1 MAVFVR
7 MIQQNILLTKIKKLY
22 KDISIYFT
30 YNIFMKKKLSYF
42 ISIPF
47 TKLLVQLIKLSGG
60 GAGTNLPGKIARRLS
75 PDILSY
81 LVKQTKKEILVV
93 TGTNGKTTTSGFIA
107 GILKAD
113 GRKAVHNKRGANMLT
128 GITTAVVSKS
138 SCFAEL
144 NPDNCL
150 LEIDEAYLVKAV
162 DEFTP
167 DVILVTNLFRDQLDR
182 YGELNTTAKKIDQA
196 IEKTFA
202 SVEKLTNS
210 PKTKLPK
217 LLLNADDPIVSSLG
231 EDFSESRIFYGFED
245 IKFVN
250 QDEAINSP
258 QETTN
263 CKCGNRYN
271 YEKIFY
277 GHLGHFYCTCGN
289 KRPIPQVSA
298 KAIIDVNSSKII
310 INSQYHE
317 EFSINIRMPGLYNAY
332 NALSA
337 ITMALNIGIS
347 AENIRQGIENYSTI
361 FGRAETLCM
370 KGKKVLIQLIKN
382 PIGATEVLRT
392 VKDDVNGRLLIII
405 NDNYADGRD
414 VSWLWDA
421 NFELLSTY
429 NKTVIVSGVRA
440 SDMAVRLKYAGIKSE
455 NIIII
460 EDINKALEK
469 SLFDVKKEEKLYVLP
484 TYTALLSLQK
494 IQRNFL

>member
-1 MAVFVR
+1 
-7 MIQQNILLTKIKKLY
+7 
-22 KDISIYFT
+22 
-30 YNIFMKKKLSYF
+30 MKKKLSYF
-42 ISIPF
+42 ISIPL
-47 TKLLVQLIKLSGG
+47 TKLLIPLIKLSGG
-60 GAGTNLPGKIARRLS
+60 GAGTNLPGKIARKIS

-81 LVKQTKKEILVV
+81 LVNQTKKEILVV

-113 GRKAVHNKRGANMLT
+113 GRKTVHNRRGANMLD
-128 GITTAVVSKS
+128 GLTTAVVSES
-138 SCFAEL
+138 SLFAEL

-150 LEIDEAYLVKAV
+150 LEIDEAYLPKAV

-196 IEKTFA
+196 IEKT
-202 SVEKLTNS
+202 SKIKP
-210 PKTKLPK
+210 PKI
-217 LLLNADDPIVSSLG
+217 LLNADDPIVSSLG
-231 EDFSESRIFYGFED
+231 GNFDENKSYYGFDD

-250 QDEAINSP
+250 QDENISSP

-263 CKCGNRYN
+263 CKCGERYN
-271 YEKIFY
+271 YNKVFY
-277 GHLGHFYCTCGN
+277 GHLGHFYCSCGH

-298 KAIIDVNSSKII
+298 TAVIDVNNSKLT
-310 INSQYHE
+310 INSQQHE
-317 EFSINIRMPGLYNAY
+317 IFSVNINMPGLYNAY

-337 ITMALNIGIS
+337 ITMALELGIS
-347 AENIRQGIENYSTI
+347 IENIKKGLENYSTV
-361 FGRAETLCM
+361 FGRAETLFM
-370 KGKKVLIQLIKN
+370 NGKKVITQLIKN

-392 VKDDVNGRLLIII
+392 VKDDTSGRLLIII

-421 NFELLSTY
+421 NFELLSNY

-440 SDMAVRLKYAGIKSE
+440 TDMAVRLKYAGIKSE

-460 EDINKALEK
+460 ENIKKALEK
-469 SLFDVKKEEKLYVLP
+469 SLSSIKEEEKLYILP
-484 TYTALLSLQK
+484 TYTALLDLQK
-494 IQRNFL
+494 IQRKFL

>member
-1 MAVFVR
+1 
-7 MIQQNILLTKIKKLY
+7 
-22 KDISIYFT
+22 
-30 YNIFMKKKLSYF
+30 MKKKLSYF
-42 ISIPF
+42 ITIPL
-47 TKLLVQLIKLSGG
+47 TKLIIRLIKLSGS
-60 GAGTNLPGKIARRLS
+60 GAGTNLPGKIARKIS

-113 GRKAVHNKRGANMLT
+113 GRKTVHNRRGANMLT
-128 GITTAVVSKS
+128 GITTAVVSES
-138 SCFAEL
+138 NIFAEL
-144 NPDNCL
+144 NTDNCL

-196 IEKTFA
+196 IDKT
-202 SVEKLTNS
+202 SKIKP
-210 PKTKLPK
+210 PKI
-217 LLLNADDPIVSSLG
+217 LLNADDPIVSSLG
-231 EDFSESRIFYGFED
+231 ENFPENHTFYGFED

-250 QDEAINSP
+250 QDENISSP

-263 CKCGNRYN
+263 CKCGERYN
-271 YEKIFY
+271 YDKVFY
-277 GHLGHFYCTCGN
+277 GHLGHFYCSCGH
-289 KRPIPQVSA
+289 KRPIPQVRA
-298 KAIIDVNSSKII
+298 TTVTDVNNSKII
-310 INSQYHE
+310 INSQNHE
-317 EFSINIRMPGLYNAY
+317 EFTVNINMPGLYNAY

-337 ITMALNIGIS
+337 ITMALELGINI
-347 AENIRQGIENYSTI
+347 ENIKKGLENYSTV
-361 FGRAETLCM
+361 FGRAETLYM
-370 KGKKVLIQLIKN
+370 NHKKVITQLIKN

-392 VKDDVNGRLLIII
+392 VKDDFNGRLLIII

-421 NFELLSTY
+421 NFELLSNY
-429 NKTVIVSGVRA
+429 DKTVIVSGIRA

-460 EDINKALEK
+460 EDIRKALEK
-469 SLFDVKKEEKLYVLP
+469 SLSTVKEEEKLYILP
-484 TYTALLSLQK
+484 TYTALLDLQK